1 MKNLNKVWV
10 IISLIV
16 LISIFYVFYKIN
28 SGFNNGNGNMNI
40 VGFSIKDTNYQQ
52 INDPL
57 QFYQRMRFVNKN
69 IFYKI
74 DNNCSSFQMGRM
86 KEAFE
91 IISNKTGAINF
102 IDTGN
107 TDKNEDILV
116 TCDNSYN
123 LSDEYIKI
131 GEGES
136 YSIINTGYFNIIKT
150 GRITLT
156 NDTLLCSEPNT
167 ELHELLHVLGF
178 KHSLDNQSIMYNI
191 SDCSQ
196 QLDKEIIDNIKNLY
210 TINNLPDLYFEEFN
224 TTNNYDYLSF
234 NAKILNKGLKE
245 AKKTS
250 LIIYSGNNKVNSFDL
265 GDINYGEGKIV
276 NVEDLNIKGYNKL
289 NFVITDSEDLNQS
302 DNSETV
308 NIV

>member
-1 MKNLNKVWV
+1 
-10 IISLIV
+10 
-16 LISIFYVFYKIN
+16 
-28 SGFNNGNGNMNI
+28 
-40 VGFSIKDTNYQQ
+40 
-52 INDPL
+52 
-57 QFYQRMRFVNKN
+57 
-69 IFYKI
+69 
-74 DNNCSSFQMGRM
+74 
-86 KEAFE
+86 
-91 IISNKTGAINF
+91 
-102 IDTGN
+102 
-107 TDKNEDILV
+107 
-116 TCDNSYN
+116 
-123 LSDEYIKI
+123 
-131 GEGES
+131 
-136 YSIINTGYFNIIKT
+136 
-150 GRITLT
+150 
-156 NDTLLCSEPNT
+156 
-167 ELHELLHVLGF
+167 
-178 KHSLDNQSIMYNI
+178 MYNI